1 VVVRITIDIV
11 PSLEE
16 DMIDCLLEFDRLI
29 RFSSYEIR
37 RHGDSSALSTL
48 EKVTGRA
55 RALRFDVLLEEP
67 LVDTLLTAVRIA
79 VGIGAPFSI
88 SRLQDHGVL

>member
-1 VVVRITIDIV
+1 VISRVTIDIV

-16 DMIDCLLEFDRLI
+16 DMIDCLLAFDQLI

-37 RHGDSSALSTL
+37 RHGDSGALSAL

-55 RALRFDVLLEEP
+55 RALRFDVLLEAQF
-67 LVDTLLTAVRIA
+67 VDTLLSDVRTT
-79 VGIGAPFSI
+79 VGLGAPYSI
-88 SRLQDHGVL
+88 TNLLDHGVL